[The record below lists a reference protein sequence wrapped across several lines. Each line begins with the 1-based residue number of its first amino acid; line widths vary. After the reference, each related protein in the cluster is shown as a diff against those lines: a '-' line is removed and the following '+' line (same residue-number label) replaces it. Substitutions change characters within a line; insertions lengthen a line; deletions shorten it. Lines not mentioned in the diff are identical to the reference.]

1 MKIEIK
7 KKGNYLLEATNESGL
22 KLILDNSAD
31 HGGGNGFSP
40 MEAMLASLPACSAMD
55 VISILEKKRKT
66 ITNLDIEVIAER
78 SEEHPKVFTSAKIIF
93 KLESPDAR
101 LEDLE
106 RSVELSKEK
115 YCSVS
120 TMFKAAGCELE
131 YECIL
136 ID

>member
-1 MKIEIK
+1 MKIVIEK
-7 KKGNYLLEATNESGL
+7 KENYLLEATNEAGL
-22 KLILDNSAD
+22 KLTMDNSAD

-40 MEAMLASLPACSAMD
+40 MEAMLTSLPACSAMD

-66 ITNLDIEVIAER
+66 ITNLEIEVIAER
-78 SEEHPKVFTSAKIIF
+78 AEEHPRVFTSAKIIF
-93 KLESPDAR
+93 KLQSPDAR

-120 TMFKAAGCELE
+120 AMFKAAGCNIE
-131 YECIL
+131 YVCIL
-136 ID
+136 N

>member
-1 MKIEIK
+1 MKIVLN
-7 KKGNYLLEATNESGL
+7 KKGKYLLEATNATGL
-22 KLILDNSAD
+22 KLNIDNTAD

-40 MEAMLASLPACSAMD
+40 METMLTALPACSAMD

-66 ITNLDIEVIAER
+66 ITNLEIEVQAER
-78 SEEHPKVFTSAKIIF
+78 SEEHPKVFTSAKIIY
-93 KLESPDAR
+93 KLQSPDAR

-120 TMFKAAGCELE
+120 AMFEAAGIKLE
-131 YECIL
+131 YVCFL
-136 ID
+136 N